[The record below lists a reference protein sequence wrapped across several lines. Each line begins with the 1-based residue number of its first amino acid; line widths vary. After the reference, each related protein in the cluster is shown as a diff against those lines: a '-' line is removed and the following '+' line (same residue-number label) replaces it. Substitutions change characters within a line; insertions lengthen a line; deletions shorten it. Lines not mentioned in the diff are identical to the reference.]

1 MDLLIECCGATCYL
15 LQAKLFVTLYIGLC
29 LYINAMIIDFKVIM
43 DRLKSDSV
51 ETDTQSILF
60 EAIRFHNDILE

>member
-1 MDLLIECCGATCYL
+1 MDLFIECCGATCYL

-29 LYINAMIIDFKVIM
+29 LYINAMIIDFKGIM
-43 DRLKSDSV
+43 GRVEANRRESDI
-51 ETDTQSILF
+51 ESILI

>member
-1 MDLLIECCGATCYL
+1 MDLLIECCGATFYL

-29 LYINAMIIDFKVIM
+29 LYINGMIIDFKIIM
-43 DRLKSDSV
+43 DRVKSDRV
-51 ETDTQSILF
+51 ETDIESTLF